1 MRQAHRKEMIRM
13 RTTKKEFTSQ
23 VQRHIIER
31 LSTDETEIIREQLRN
46 VVEDFYCWYS
56 PFNKK
61 QYPNSHNAF
70 IEFLKCLPSSINID
84 FSDHDVHNTLK
95 TWIENCG
102 ETYVTPKSQHE
113 FDLYLHLITREFT
126 KLTKRYLD
134 DLGSDKNE

>member
-1 MRQAHRKEMIRM
+1 M

-31 LSTDETEIIREQLRN
+31 LSTDETENLREQLKN
-46 VVEDFYCWYS
+46 VTKDFYNWYS
-56 PFNKK
+56 PNEQKRT
-61 QYPNSHNAF
+61 PNTYTAF

-126 KLTKRYLD
+126 KMTSTYLD
-134 DLGSDKNE
+134 DLKED